1 MSEKSKNK
9 KNEEKKVSENG
20 SESLPD
26 TEIIDESVNDK
37 VVDEESLQ
45 DQFVRLQADFAKQQ
59 ITVVISE
66 TNPMYVEQT
75 RGLWDSIMEQVLNHI
90 AHSCWKGDSAL
101 FQLIHGVEQTLATH
115 KASDSFR
122 DKDCE
127 GNTIQ

>member
-45 DQFVRLQADFAKQQ
+45 DQFVRLQADFCK
-59 ITVVISE
+59 
-66 TNPMYVEQT
+66 
-75 RGLWDSIMEQVLNHI
+75 
-90 AHSCWKGDSAL
+90 
-101 FQLIHGVEQTLATH
+101 FQ
-115 KASDSFR
+115 K
-122 DKDCE
+122 
-127 GNTIQ
+127 